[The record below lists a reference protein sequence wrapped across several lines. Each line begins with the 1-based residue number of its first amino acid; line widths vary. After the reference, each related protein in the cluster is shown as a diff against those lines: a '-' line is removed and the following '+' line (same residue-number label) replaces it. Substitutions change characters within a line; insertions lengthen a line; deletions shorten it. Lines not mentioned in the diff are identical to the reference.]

1 MLQDIIFVQ
10 PLNNY
15 QLYLRFEDNLEGII
29 DLQQQI
35 EFSGVFELLKN
46 PDYFAQVKV
55 NPELGTIQWPNG
67 ADLDPDVLYSVLSNT
82 PLDLY
87 THTANSLWFQRSI

>member
-1 MLQDIIFVQ
+1 MLDFRLNGKSQ
-10 PLNNY
+10 NNY

-87 THTANSLWFQRSI
+87 THTANSL

>member
-1 MLQDIIFVQ
+1 MLQDIIFVK
-10 PLNNY
+10 PLKNY
-15 QLYLRFEDNLEGII
+15 KLYLRFEDNLEGII

-35 EFSGVFELLKN
+35 KFTGVFEPLKN

-87 THTANSLWFQRSI
+87 THTANSL

>member
-15 QLYLRFEDNLEGII
+15 QLHLRFEDNLEGII

-35 EFSGVFELLKN
+35 EFSGVFEPLKN

-87 THTANSLWFQRSI
+87 THTVNSL

>member
-15 QLYLRFEDNLEGII
+15 QLHLRFEDNLEGII

-35 EFSGVFELLKN
+35 EFSGVFEPLKN

-87 THTANSLWFQRSI
+87 THTANSL

>member
-1 MLQDIIFVQ
+1 MLQDIIFVK
-10 PLNNY
+10 PLKNY
-15 QLYLRFEDNLEGII
+15 KLHLRFEDNLEGII

-87 THTANSLWFQRSI
+87 THTANSL

>member
-1 MLQDIIFVQ
+1 MLQDIIFVK
-10 PLNNY
+10 PLKNY
-15 QLYLRFEDNLEGII
+15 KLYLRFEDNLEGII

-35 EFSGVFELLKN
+35 KFTGVFEPLKN

-67 ADLDPDVLYSVLSNT
+67 ADLDPDVLYAALE
-82 PLDLY
+82 
-87 THTANSLWFQRSI
+87 I

>member
-1 MLQDIIFVQ
+1 MLQDIIFVK
-10 PLNNY
+10 PLKNY
-15 QLYLRFEDNLEGII
+15 KLYLRFEDNLEGII

-35 EFSGVFELLKN
+35 KFTGVFEPLKN

-67 ADLDPDVLYSVLSNT
+67 ADLDPDILYAALE
-82 PLDLY
+82 
-87 THTANSLWFQRSI
+87 I

>member
-1 MLQDIIFVQ
+1 MLQDIIFVK
-10 PLNNY
+10 PLKNY
-15 QLYLRFEDNLEGII
+15 KLYLRFEDNLEGII

-35 EFSGVFELLKN
+35 KFTGVFEPLKN

-67 ADLDPDVLYSVLSNT
+67 ADLDPDVLYAALET
-82 PLDLY
+82 
-87 THTANSLWFQRSI
+87 

>member
-35 EFSGVFELLKN
+35 EFSGVFEPLKN
-46 PDYFAQVKV
+46 SDYFAQVKV

-67 ADLDPDVLYSVLSNT
+67 ADLDPDVLYAALE
-82 PLDLY
+82 
-87 THTANSLWFQRSI
+87 I

>member
-15 QLYLRFEDNLEGII
+15 QLHLRFEDNLEGII

-87 THTANSLWFQRSI
+87 TQTANSS